1 MKMVHFVDT
10 SLPLMHIKPPSPAAF
25 NSSITSSDNSE
36 WSLMPQTTTN
46 DLKTEISS
54 TNDGDE
60 SIV

>member
-10 SLPLMHIKPPSPAAF
+10 SLPLMHIKPPSPADF
-25 NSSITSSDNSE
+25 NSSFTFSDNSE
-36 WSLMPQTTTN
+36 WSLIPQTTTN
-46 DLKTEISS
+46 DLKSSICS